1 MAEPLLE
8 ITDLYITAE
17 DGTEILNGVT
27 LLINAGETHALM
39 GPNGCGKSTL
49 ASTL

>member
-39 GPNGCGKSTL
+39 VLTDVGNPLLHQRS
-49 ASTL
+49 